1 MTVGCWRVLVKV
13 GKELA
18 QASKG
23 MRLLCG
29 GSVRKMGGERWGGEG
44 LKQQDCLPDVFALA
58 LHGEGWV

>member
-1 MTVGCWRVLVKV
+1 MEASVTVGCWRVLVKV

-29 GSVRKMGGERWGGEG
+29 GSVRKMGVKGGGGEG
-44 LKQQDCLPDVFALA
+44 
-58 LHGEGWV
+58 